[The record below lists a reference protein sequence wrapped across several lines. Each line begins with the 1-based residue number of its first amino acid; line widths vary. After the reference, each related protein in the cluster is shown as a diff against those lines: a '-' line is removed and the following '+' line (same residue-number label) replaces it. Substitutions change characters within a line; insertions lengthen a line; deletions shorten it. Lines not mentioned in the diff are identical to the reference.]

1 MSFFDDL
8 RWTALWLGLLVGVNT
23 LASLTF
29 IAFVYLVAW
38 LIS

>member
-8 RWTALWLGLLVGVNT
+8 RWTAIWLGLLVGVNT
-23 LASLTF
+23 LASLAF
-29 IAFVYLVAW
+29 IAAIYLVTW